1 MSGIRFL
8 VAEDDFGSR
17 VMMKKLL
24 SEYGDVDLAVDGED
38 AVRAFS
44 AALAEGRPYGVVL
57 LDIMMPRM
65 DGHQALRE
73 IRRLEAWEQKD
84 GHEGVAVIMATVLE
98 DPRSVI
104 DSYFD
109 GGADAYLVKPIDRQK
124 VRSELG
130 RLGITPVGRGNP

>member
-1 MSGIRFL
+1 MNAVRFL

-17 VMMKKLL
+17 IMMKKLL
-24 SEYGDVDLAVDGED
+24 SEYGEVDTAVDGED

-44 AALAEGRPYGVVL
+44 AALAEGRPYGVVF

-73 IRRLEAWEQKD
+73 IRRLEAGDQRE

-104 DSYFD
+104 DSYAE
-109 GGADAYLVKPIDRQK
+109 GGADAYLVKPVDRK
-124 VRSELG
+124 RVRAELG
-130 RLGITPVGRGNP
+130 RLGIAPIEGGRP